1 MNHRPFE
8 DWLLNDM
15 PITPEQ
21 KRELDSHVRDCPYCT
36 ALVETGMALKIVKKA
51 SPPAGFT
58 TRFEARLAVRK
69 ATERRRRYLGAI
81 LFTAGGFAL
90 LIWIAAPLLL
100 SFFSAPAT
108 WISVVVNWV
117 VFLITTLQALGQA
130 GSVLIKVIPDFISP
144 IAWMILFS
152 AVAGFSLLWAISIWR
167 FVRVPQNAGSMNNE
181 KDI

>member
-21 KRELDSHVRDCPYCT
+21 KRELDMHVRGCPYCT
-36 ALVETGMALKIVKKA
+36 ALVETGMALKTVKKA
-51 SPPAGFT
+51 SPQAGFT
-58 TRFEARLAVRK
+58 TRFEARLAARK
-69 ATERRRRYLGAI
+69 AVERRRRYMGAI

-90 LIWIAAPLLL
+90 LMWLASPILL
-100 SFFSAPAT
+100 SFFSAPAA
-108 WISVVVNWV
+108 WISVVVNWM

-130 GSVLIKVIPDFISP
+130 GSVLIKVVPDFISP

-152 AVAGFSLLWAISIWR
+152 AVAGISLLWTISIWR
-167 FVRVPQNAGSMNNE
+167 FVRAPRGA
-181 KDI
+181 

>member
-21 KRELDSHVRDCPYCT
+21 KRELDIHLRDCSYCT
-36 ALVETGMALKIVKKA
+36 ALVETGMALKTVKKA
-51 SPPAGFT
+51 SPQAGFT
-58 TRFEARLAVRK
+58 SRFEARLTARK
-69 ATERRRRYLGAI
+69 AANRRRRYLGSI

-90 LIWIAAPLLL
+90 LIWLASPYML

-108 WISVVVNWV
+108 WISVIVNWL
-117 VFLITTLQALGQA
+117 VFLFTTVQALGQA
-130 GSVLIKVIPDFISP
+130 GSVLLKVVPDFISP
-144 IAWMILFS
+144 FAWMVLLS
-152 AVAGFSLLWAISIWR
+152 ALAGISLLWTISIWR
-167 FVRVPQNAGSMNNE
+167 FVRVPQNARSMNNE